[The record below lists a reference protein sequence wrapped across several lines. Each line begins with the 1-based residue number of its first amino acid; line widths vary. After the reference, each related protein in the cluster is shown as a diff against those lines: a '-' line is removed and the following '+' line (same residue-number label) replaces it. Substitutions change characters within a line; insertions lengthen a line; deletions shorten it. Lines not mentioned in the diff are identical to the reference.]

1 MGIQY
6 IHDEN
11 GEKTAVI
18 ISIQDWKK
26 IQAQLVGKEVLE
38 NQEEVGPA
46 SYYGAIKLEGVDI
59 DTELK
64 RLRNEWDRM

>member
-26 IQAQLVGKEVLE
+26 IQAQLVGKEVVE
-38 NQEEVGPA
+38 DQEDVDPA
-46 SYYGAIKLEGVDI
+46 SYYGAIQLEGVDI